1 MLGFGHIG
9 HVEIWLKSL
18 EFYHD
23 LVSGL
28 KTDLGLGQ
36 KTKFVAL
43 SSNYNFC

>member
-23 LVSGL
+23 L
-28 KTDLGLGQ
+28 DID
-36 KTKFVAL
+36 KFELFVIL
-43 SSNYNFC
+43 PLDGHMYIYHEMV